1 MGKAL
6 ETANKFYEIT
16 EMKKGVGLED
26 VITKDMT
33 FEGPLMKFNG
43 AKEYMESTKQ
53 FLQMHRATRI
63 QKQFENGDDMC
74 SIYEM
79 DIATPTGGML
89 TLEIVDWLHTVNGK
103 VAKQKI
109 FYDPREFAKAF
120 GMG

>member
-6 ETANKFYEIT
+6 ETANRFYEIT
-16 EMKKGVGLED
+16 ESKKGKGLED

-33 FEGPLMKFNG
+33 FDGPLMKFNG
-43 AKEYMESTKQ
+43 AKEYIDSTKQ
-53 FLQMHRATRI
+53 FLQMHRATRMH
-63 QKQFENGDDMC
+63 KQFENGNDVC

-79 DIATPTGGML
+79 DVATPAGGMI
-89 TLEIVDWLHTVNGK
+89 TLEIVDWVQVINGK